1 MSTFKRKGAKTYEY
15 DFRLGGRR
23 FLGNT
28 REVEKRA
35 AERFEAAL
43 KLKAKADVQAAVA
56 FDAPRTWAQASSRY
70 WDEVGQHHKAL
81 DLTLMAMEWLSREI
95 GSDTLLTAIDDNL
108 VSRLVAKR
116 RAQKR
121 QVGRRKERA
130 KQRPVSN
137 ATVNRTCTE
146 PLRKVMLR
154 AEKVW
159 RVPVGLVDWSQHM
172 LPEPKERVRE
182 ASEGEEA
189 AVMGHLERGYQEAVQ
204 FAFDNGLRRMELL
217 TLKKTMVDFFTG
229 QFTVLG
235 KGGKE
240 RLIPMSDR
248 TRAQLWRLKDTP
260 TEYVFTFVAA
270 RTNRKCRYV
279 KGEHYP
285 LTEHGL
291 RTAWRRAIARAGVP
305 NLHPHDSR
313 HTAATRTLRA
323 SNIKVVQRL
332 LGHEDIA
339 TTGKYAHAMIE
350 DMRAALNASTAVKSA
365 VQPEAPNDNVLT
377 EKGNG

>member
-23 FLGNT
+23 FCGNT
-28 REVEKRA
+28 GEVEKRA
-35 AERFEAAL
+35 AERFEATL
-43 KLKAKADVQAAVA
+43 KLKAAAEVKEAVA
-56 FDAPRTWAQASSRY
+56 LDAPRTWAQGSSRY
-70 WDEVGQHHKAL
+70 WDEVGQHHKAV
-81 DLTLMAMEWLSREI
+81 DLTLRAMEWLAREI
-95 GSDTLLTAIDDNL
+95 GTSTPLTAIDDNL
-108 VSRLVAKR
+108 VARLVAKR

-121 QVGRRKERA
+121 QVGRRKDRQ

-137 ATVNRTCTE
+137 ATVNRTVTE

-159 RVPVGLVDWSQHM
+159 KVPIGEVDWSQHM

-189 AVMGHLERGYQEAVQ
+189 AVMAHLERGYQEAVQ

-235 KGGKE
+235 KGGKQ
-240 RLIPMSDR
+240 RLVPMSDKV
-248 TRAQLWRLKDTP
+248 RAQLWRLKDTP
-260 TEYVFTFVAA
+260 TDFVFTFVAA
-270 RTNRKCRYV
+270 RTNRKLRYV
-279 KGEHYP
+279 KGLHYA

-291 RTAWRRAIARAGVP
+291 RTAWRRAIERAGVT

-323 SNIKVVQRL
+323 SNMKVVQRL

-350 DMRAALNASTAVKSA
+350 DMRAALNAASPVKSP
-365 VQPEAPNDNVLT
+365 VQPIPLSDKLLKET
-377 EKGNG
+377 GK